1 VGYASLETPKV
12 RGNVMEVSPNA
23 LRKETVQVLNQVNAQ
38 IGEVTAAAHRRG
50 CEPEALRD
58 EHGNW
63 PMIQL
68 LLAKS
73 QCVNTLTLLSEQGKR
88 R

>member
-1 VGYASLETPKV
+1 
-12 RGNVMEVSPNA
+12 MDVSPNA
-23 LRKETVQVLNQVNAQ
+23 LRKETVQVLKQVDDQIRDVHSIADQRGIHPAQ
-38 IGEVTAAAHRRG
+38 
-50 CEPEALRD
+50 LRD

-63 PMIQL
+63 PMIPL

-73 QCVNTLTLLSEQGKR
+73 QCLQTLTMLNEQGKPTRGTPR